1 MAVPEAFTSMHLV
14 TFCASNIAK
23 PLFLAPA
30 VHPNILKPF
39 DLAHS
44 LFFLLSSVCFTRA
57 VAAGN
62 ILEFRGA
69 YEDRNHVHLVME
81 LCSGGELF
89 DRIIVKG
96 NYSERE
102 AATVMRQIVNV
113 VHVCHFMG
121 LMHR

>member
-1 MAVPEAFTSMHLV
+1 MAVPKTFTSMHLV
-14 TFCASNIAK
+14 TFCNSNIAK
-23 PLFLAPA
+23 PLFLAPP

-44 LFFLLSSVCFTRA
+44 LFFLLSHVCFTRA

-81 LCSGGELF
+81 LCSRGELF

-121 LMHR
+121 VMHR